1 MVRKVVDRVMGKTS
15 FVLVDKQGV
24 ELTEWVYPD
33 AAPWFNT
40 CFIATRNGAMHGV
53 KRSDG
58 LVWSGVKMASNIIVK
73 GMTITMTSDTFH
85 TLKQFE
91 VHKPR

>member
-1 MVRKVVDRVMGKTS
+1 MSKTS
-15 FVLVDKQGV
+15 FVLVDKQGN

-33 AAPWFNT
+33 ATPSFNT
-40 CFIATRNGAMHGV
+40 YFVATKNGTMHDV

-73 GMTITMTSDTFH
+73 GMTITMTSDTFQ